1 MPKTFANE
9 PLGKNF
15 RYSVRVERGAY
26 CMGKSWIDTA
36 QPNDMMD
43 YDFTMSIKDGKEIQE
58 VLRLQHIA
66 LQSLHQ
72 MTPRN

>member
-1 MPKTFANE
+1 MPKTFTNE

-15 RYSVRVERGAY
+15 RHSVKVERGVY

-43 YDFTMSIKDGKEIQE
+43 YDFAMSIKDGKEIQE

-72 MTPRN
+72 MTPA